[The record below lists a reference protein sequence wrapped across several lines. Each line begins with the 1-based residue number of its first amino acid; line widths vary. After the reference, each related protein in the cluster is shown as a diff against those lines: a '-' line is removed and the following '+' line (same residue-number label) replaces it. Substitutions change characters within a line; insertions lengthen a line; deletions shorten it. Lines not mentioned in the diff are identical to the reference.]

1 MTHRMVIE
9 SLRRRQDNKLFLPFN
24 VLSLN
29 KRIFPLFLGCLY
41 ILFPAVAARAEPFK
55 PPPVSAAPLNPDFI
69 TSQMEVATFGF
80 VAYDEQ
86 GHALGHIPCPFDR
99 SHLLSQAESGQRLL
113 SEPPASYDLRS
124 SGHVTDVR
132 DQGGCGSCWAFG
144 SHGSLESW
152 LLKNKAQT
160 WDFSENHLKNY
171 HGFDWSPCEGGNA
184 DISTAYLARWSGP
197 VDESDDPY
205 HDWDDRPSPGGP
217 TQKYFKSTLWFFTD
231 SDIKNAIMTYGGMY
245 VSMYWSSSYYNSS
258 EYTYYYAGTEVGNHA
273 VTVIG
278 WDDNKTVSGA
288 PGDGAWLIKNSWGTG
303 WGDNG
308 YFWISY
314 YDAKAVQYA
323 AAFCDA
329 VPTSFYATNYQ
340 YDPLGWTNSAGFSS
354 SIAWAANVFTTTAD
368 EDLEAVA
375 LYAVDDNVAYEIY
388 IYDDF
393 DGSEFSTLL
402 GSTSGT
408 LTNSGYHTISLPS
421 AIELTDGDDFSIVVK
436 FTTTGY
442 IYPIPIEMDFLDYS
456 SGATANPGESYV
468 SSAGGTFTDITTNSG
483 YENTNV
489 CIKGLTV
496 PPPPTPPVI
505 TSTPV
510 TVATVGELYSYD
522 VDASGYPP
530 PTYTLT
536 TYPSGMTIDPDTGLI
551 QWTPGASGYFD
562 VEVTAGNG
570 QPPDANQGFTITV
583 SEAPEWTELT
593 YDDFEFEGGWGNYT
607 DGGGDCSLYTGGT
620 YAHQG
625 SNAADIQDNSGE
637 ASSFYHATGIDVDTP
652 DYIQIEVDFWFYA
665 VGMEDGRDF
674 WVQYYDGSSWHT
686 VADYD
691 AGDEFVNGQFY
702 HETVYIDEGPYT
714 FPTDMKIRFMCDALT
729 NNDDVYIDEVK
740 VSAKPA
746 AAPLPRTLIT
756 SSTTGGSVTTPG
768 EGTYPYDHGTDV
780 NIVATADLNYNF
792 VNWTGSGVTAG
803 KVADPCSAATTILM
817 DADYAV
823 QANFVFSGTAPAIT
837 STAVTDAN
845 VNQAYTYDVEATGI
859 PAPTYSLTTSPTGMT
874 INATTGV
881 IDWTPTEAQ
890 LGLNAVVI
898 EAANASG
905 TDTQSFNV
913 DVAGA
918 APSITSTA
926 ITNANVNQLYTYDV
940 NATGIPEPTYSLI
953 TAPAGMTINSAT
965 GVIDWTPTESQ
976 LGLNAVTV
984 VATNGEEPND
994 IQNFS
999 INVLLLD
1006 NFDDNKRCAMWRLFV
1021 EDYNNTRVVEDA
1033 NRLEIRATGN
1043 NVNDL
1048 TALYVGNGWCFDVN
1062 EDFAVDIDFHFSNI
1076 SDHNGWVGMVV
1087 ENDDSYVSISVGSDG
1102 TESYFYY
1109 ETVVDTNV
1117 VLEKESRDSNDGT
1130 LYIWYEADSNEL
1142 YLSHLGYED
1151 ANAYNWQKTPSP
1163 LKCQWTSP
1171 VYVDIGGG
1179 SEGAVLGLGK
1189 AYLDN
1194 FRITEAVL
1202 LGWPPA
1208 TDLDGDGF
1216 IGWGDV
1222 KIMSDYWLDIN
1233 PGDINEDGI
1242 VNFKDF
1248 AEFGPAW

>member
-1 MTHRMVIE
+1 MFPKRITSR
-9 SLRRRQDNKLFLPFN
+9 LGALQNNKIFSSFN

-29 KRIFPLFLGCLY
+29 KRIFPLFLGCLCV
-41 ILFPAVAARAEPFK
+41 LVQAGAVWAEPFE

-69 TSQMEVATFGF
+69 TSQMEIATFGF

-86 GHALGHIPCPFDR
+86 GHALGHIPSPLDR

-113 SEPPASYDLRS
+113 SEPPSSYDLRS
-124 SGHVTDVR
+124 SGYVTAVR
-132 DQGGCGSCWAFG
+132 NQGSCGSCWAFASYG
-144 SHGSLESW
+144 PLESW
-152 LLKNKAQT
+152 LLKNEAQT
-160 WDFSENHLKNY
+160 RDFSENHLKNY
-171 HGFDWSPCEGGNA
+171 HGFDWGPCEGGNA
-184 DISTAYLARWSGP
+184 DISTSYLARWSGP
-197 VDESDDPY
+197 IDESDDPY

-245 VSMYWSSSYYNSS
+245 VSMYWDSSYYNSS
-258 EYTYYYAGTEVGNHA
+258 EYTYYYNGIENANHA

-278 WDDNKTVSGA
+278 WDDNKTVPGA
-288 PGDGAWLIKNSWGTG
+288 PGGAWLIKNSWGTD

-308 YFWISY
+308 FFWISY
-314 YDAKAVQYA
+314 YDTKAVQYA
-323 AAFCDA
+323 VAYCDA
-329 VPTSFYATNYQ
+329 VPTSSYATNYQ
-340 YDPLGWTNSAGFSS
+340 YDPLGWTNSAGFGSS
-354 SIAWAANVFTTTAD
+354 TAWAANVFTATAD
-368 EDLEAVA
+368 EDLKAVA
-375 LYAVDDNVAYEIY
+375 LYAVDDNVSYEIY

-393 DGSEFSTLL
+393 DGSVFSKLL

-442 IYPIPIEMDFLDYS
+442 IYPIPIEMDFVGYS
-456 SGATANPGESYV
+456 SGATAGPGQSYI
-468 SSAGGTFTDITTNSG
+468 SSTGSSFTDITNS
-483 YENTNV
+483 YASTNV

-496 PPPPTPPVI
+496 QPTPTPPVI

-536 TYPSGMTIDPDTGLI
+536 TYPSGMTIDPNTGLI

-570 QPPDANQGFTITV
+570 QPPDANQAFTITV
-583 SEAPEWTELT
+583 SETPEWTELT
-593 YDDFEFEGGWGNYT
+593 YDDFEGGWGNYT

-637 ASSFYHATGIDVDTP
+637 ASSFYHTTGIDVNTL

-691 AGDEFVNGQFY
+691 AADEFVNGRFY

-740 VSAKPA
+740 VSARPA
-746 AAPLPRTLIT
+746 AAPPQCTLTT

-768 EGTYPYDHGTDV
+768 EGAYPYEQGTDV
-780 NIVATADLNYNF
+780 NIVATADPNYHF
-792 VNWTGSGVTAG
+792 VEWTGTGVTAG
-803 KVADPCSAATTILM
+803 KAADPCSAATTITM
-817 DADYAV
+817 DADYIV
-823 QANFVFSGTAPAIT
+823 QANFALSGVAPVIT

-845 VNQAYTYDVEATGI
+845 VNQAYSYDVDATGI

-874 INATTGV
+874 INSATGV

-890 LGLNAVVI
+890 LGLNAVVV

-913 DVAGA
+913 DVAGV
-918 APSITSTA
+918 APSITSTP
-926 ITNANVNQLYTYDV
+926 ITNVNVNQLYTYDV

-965 GVIDWTPTESQ
+965 GVIDWTPTEAQ

-984 VATNGEEPND
+984 VAGNGEEPND
-994 IQNFS
+994 TQSFS
-999 INVLLLD
+999 IAVMLLD
-1006 NFDDNKRCAMWRLFV
+1006 NFNDNRRSAMWRLFV
-1021 EDYNNTRVVEDA
+1021 EDYSNTRVVEDA
-1033 NRLEIRATGN
+1033 NRLEIRAAGSI
-1043 NVNDL
+1043 NDL
-1048 TALYVGNGWCFDVN
+1048 IAFYVANGWCFDVN
-1062 EDFAVDIDFHFSNI
+1062 EDFAVEIDSHFSSI
-1076 SDHNGWVGMVV
+1076 SDHNGWVGIFV
-1087 ENDDSYVSISVGSDG
+1087 ENDDTYVSISAGTDG
-1102 TESYFYY
+1102 NKPYFYY

-1117 VLEKESRDSNDGT
+1117 VFEKEPRDSNDGT

-1142 YLSHLGYED
+1142 YLSHLGYTD
-1151 ANAYNWQKTPSP
+1151 VNAYNWQTIPSP
-1163 LKCQWTSP
+1163 LLYQWASP

-1179 SEGAVLGLGK
+1179 SEGAVLSSGK

-1194 FRITEAVL
+1194 FRITEAAL

-1216 IGWGDV
+1216 IGWGDIGV
-1222 KIMSDYWLDIN
+1222 MNEYWLTDPN
-1233 PGDINEDGI
+1233 VKGDLNNDDI
-1242 VNFKDF
+1242 VNFLDF